1 MIYEL
6 SIPSGAKD
14 LTFAE
19 KCRSLAPLGM
29 TNCGKIEVARL
40 RSRKKIQLSRIAHF
54 SLCFFLLLSPAVAQ
68 KQPTR
73 SKSSPANA
81 NQLIALKVTGT
92 TRYSDKEIIAASGL
106 QIGQNAADGDFKETV
121 QRLGNSGLFGDVVY
135 SYSSSSTGTRLE
147 LQLADVDPSKLV
159 PAHFE
164 NFVWFTDDRLHVEL
178 QRRVPLFKGSLPIT
192 GNLPER
198 VSEALQALLTENR
211 LPGRVNFL
219 RSTEEAG
226 KPLDAI
232 DYRVEELSVRIRNVE
247 FPGAS
252 PEHAALLANAARRLA
267 GAEYGRSSLGAVARL
282 DLLPVYLQRGY
293 LKAAFGPSDARL
305 VPQASSLQT
314 SSAQASS
321 PSDAQGPA
329 EIEVDAILPV
339 TPGKMYSTS
348 SVEWKGASAIPT
360 AEVAP
365 VLHMPAGQP
374 ADAVRLVRDLEN
386 VRKLYRSRGYMA
398 VQIKP
403 DVQFDDEKSSVH
415 YQVEVVEGDLYR
427 MGELEILGL
436 DTQAKARMVAAWTL
450 RSGQPY
456 NADYPLKFL
465 DETRQLLPRGVAW
478 ETNLHATPDATDK
491 TVDVEIRFKQQ

>member
-1 MIYEL
+1 
-6 SIPSGAKD
+6 
-14 LTFAE
+14 
-19 KCRSLAPLGM
+19 M
-29 TNCGKIEVARL
+29 TNCGKIEVDRL
-40 RSRKKIQLSRIAHF
+40 RSRKKIQMSRIAPF
-54 SLCFFLLLSPAVAQ
+54 SLCFFLLLWPALAQ

-73 SKSSPANA
+73 SKSSPGNA
-81 NQLIALKVTGT
+81 SQLIALKVTGT
-92 TRYSDKEIIAASGL
+92 TRYSDKEILAASGL
-106 QIGQNAADGDFKETV
+106 QIGQNAADGDFKEAV
-121 QRLGNSGLFGDVVY
+121 QRLGNSGLFGDAVY
-135 SYSSSSTGTRLE
+135 TYSSSSTGTRLE
-147 LQLADVDPSKLV
+147 LQLVDVDSSKLV

-178 QRRVPLFKGSLPIT
+178 QRRVPLFKGLLPIT

-232 DYRVEELSVRIRNVE
+232 DYRVEELSIRIRNVE

-252 PEHAALLANAARRLA
+252 PEHAALLANAARRVG
-267 GAEYGRSSLGAVARL
+267 GAEYGRSSLAAVARL

-293 LKAAFGPSDARL
+293 LKAGFGPSDARA
-305 VPQASSLQT
+305 VPQASSP
-314 SSAQASS
+314 QASS
-321 PSDAQGPA
+321 PSDAQGLA

-339 TPGKMYSTS
+339 TPGKMYSIS
-348 SVEWKGASAIPT
+348 SVEWRGASAIPT
-360 AEVAP
+360 AEVALL
-365 VLHMPAGQP
+365 LHLPAGQP

-403 DVQFDDEKSSVH
+403 EVQFDDEKSTVH

-450 RSGQPY
+450 GAGQPY
-456 NADYPLKFL
+456 NADYAMKFL
-465 DETRQLLPRGVAW
+465 DETRQLLPRGVTW
-478 ETNLHATPDATDK
+478 ETNIHVTPDANDK

>member
-1 MIYEL
+1 M
-6 SIPSGAKD
+6 D
-14 LTFAE
+14 LYQ
-19 KCRSLAPLGM
+19 LGILL
-29 TNCGKIEVARL
+29 KVARL
-40 RSRKKIQLSRIAHF
+40 SRRKEISMSRIAPF
-54 SLCFFLLLSPAVAQ
+54 SLCLFLLLWPAAAQ

-73 SKSSPANA
+73 SKSASANP

-92 TRYSDKEIIAASGL
+92 THYSDKEILAASGL
-106 QIGQNAADGDFKETV
+106 QIGQNAADGDFKEAV

-147 LQLADVDPSKLV
+147 LKLTDLDSGKLV
-159 PAHFE
+159 AARFE
-164 NFVWFTDDRLHVEL
+164 NFVWFTDDRLHLEL
-178 QRRVPLFKGSLPIT
+178 QRRVPLFKGLLPIT

-211 LPGRVNFL
+211 LPGQVNFL

-226 KPLDAI
+226 KPPDAI
-232 DYRVEELSVRIRNVE
+232 DYRVEELSIRVRNIE

-293 LKAAFGPSDARL
+293 LKAGFGPSDARV
-305 VPQASSLQT
+305 VPQ

-321 PSDAQGPA
+321 ASDAQGPA

-348 SVEWKGASAIPT
+348 SVEWKGTSAIPT
-360 AEVAP
+360 TEVAP
-365 VLHMPAGQP
+365 LLHMPAGQP

-403 DVQFDDEKSSVH
+403 DAQFDDEKSTVH
-415 YQVEVVEGDLYR
+415 YQVDVIEGDLYR

-450 RSGQPY
+450 RAGQPY
-456 NADYPLKFL
+456 NADYPMKFL
-465 DETRQLLPRGVAW
+465 DETRQLLPHGVPW
-478 ETNLHATPDATDK
+478 ETNLHATPDANDK
-491 TVDVEIRFKQQ
+491 TVDVEVRFKQQ